1 MDPPVQRLHLVGL
14 LSPGLE
20 GGFPPVAGYGS
31 GHYGR
36 FPKDL
41 GGALRCGLILVRDPH
56 STVLL
61 RFGFDLHPY
70 YRARRGKAHRPKVR
84 ISSGTIDPCT
94 MHISAVRT

>member
-70 YRARRGKAHRPKVR
+70 YRARRGKAHQPKV
-84 ISSGTIDPCT
+84 
-94 MHISAVRT
+94 